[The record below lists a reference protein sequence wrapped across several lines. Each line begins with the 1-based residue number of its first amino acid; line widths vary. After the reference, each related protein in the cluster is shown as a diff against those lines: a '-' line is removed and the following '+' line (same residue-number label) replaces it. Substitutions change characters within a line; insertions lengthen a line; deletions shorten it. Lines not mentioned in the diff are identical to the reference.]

1 MSAKK
6 VQNKPQVNEICSET
20 VFMKRLMREI
30 TRLNK
35 ELASAKLQT
44 SEHVKL
50 QECLQERQSHILRAK
65 PAQNPL
71 RRRTWAPSLT
81 SSAADPALLA
91 LGTHVSRIL
100 PPG

>member
-6 VQNKPQVNEICSET
+6 VKNKPQVNEICSET

-30 TRLNK
+30 TRLNE

-44 SEHVKL
+44 SEQVHL
-50 QECLQERQSHILRAK
+50 QARLLERESHILRAK
-65 PAQNPL
+65 PTQNPL

-81 SSAADPALLA
+81 SSDPAMHLFNS
-91 LGTHVSRIL
+91 HVSRIP